1 MEVLHYKVNF
11 SSFSAI
17 TVHSREINVTSG
29 LREVDSSGSR
39 LKRLAAWTD
48 QRSFQS
54 AGPSFYKEGHNL
66 GQSQ

>member
-39 LKRLAAWTD
+39 LKLLAAWTD

-54 AGPSFYKEGHNL
+54 AGPSFYKEGHNI